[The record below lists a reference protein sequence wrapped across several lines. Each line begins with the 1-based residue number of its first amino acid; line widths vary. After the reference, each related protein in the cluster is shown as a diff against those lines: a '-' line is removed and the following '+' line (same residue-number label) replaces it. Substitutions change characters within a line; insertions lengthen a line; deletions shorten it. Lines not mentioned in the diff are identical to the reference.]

1 MRRAF
6 FLSHPESGSQRF
18 CIHHEAQ
25 GPRRGRVVYLHP
37 FVEEMNKSRRMVA
50 LQARA
55 LAAAGFAV
63 LQIDLAGC
71 GDSAGDFG
79 DASWDGWI
87 DDAVLAAQW
96 LRAHDRADDAAGPLW
111 FWGLRAGA
119 LLATAAAARLDEP
132 AHFLFWQPATQGK
145 LQMQQ
150 FLRLKAAAELAA
162 GAKGVTEKLRAQLD
176 AGAPVEIAGYMLAP
190 ALANG
195 LAAAKLET
203 PAQPARVVWLEL
215 STQEPAELLPASQAP
230 LQRLREAGFTV
241 TAEVVTGPA
250 FWQTTEIETAPA
262 LIERTIALLGGGS

>member
-6 FLSHPESGSQRF
+6 FLSDPASSNQRF
-18 CIHHEAQ
+18 CIHHAAQ

-37 FVEEMNKSRRMVA
+37 FVEEMNKSRRMAA
-50 LQARA
+50 LQAQA

-79 DASWDGWI
+79 DASWDAWV
-87 DDAVLAAQW
+87 DDAVLAARW
-96 LRAHDRADDAAGPLW
+96 LGEHESADTPLW

-119 LLATAAAARLDEP
+119 LLATAAAARIDEP
-132 AHFLFWQPATQGK
+132 ANLLFWQPATQGK
-145 LQMQQ
+145 LQLQQ

-176 AGAPVEIAGYMLAP
+176 AGEPVEIAGYMLAP

-195 LAAAKLET
+195 LAAAKLEA
-203 PAQPARVVWLEL
+203 PARPGRVVWLEL
-215 STQEPAELLPASQAP
+215 STQEPAELLPASQPA
-230 LQRLREAGFTV
+230 LQRLRDAGCEV
-241 TAEVVTGPA
+241 VAEVVRGPA

-262 LIERTIALLGGGS
+262 LIDRTTALLGGRS